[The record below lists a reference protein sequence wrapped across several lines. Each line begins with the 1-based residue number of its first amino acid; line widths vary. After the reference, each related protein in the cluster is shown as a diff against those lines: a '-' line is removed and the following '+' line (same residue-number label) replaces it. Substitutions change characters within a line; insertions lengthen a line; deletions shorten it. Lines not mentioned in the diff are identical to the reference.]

1 MQLSQETYTKGVT
14 LQNVLDSV
22 PRAVSGA
29 AACSPQPRS
38 LSSPHTPAP
47 RLFRLELAQSGLP
60 GPSLPGTP
68 RAEAASQKLRL
79 AGLGCS
85 AETSLPTLGFPGGLP
100 VYTEGRGTPC
110 QDCYLAP
117 CPRAAFLN
125 PLWLLLAA
133 SAPRRRPA
141 PASGCGC
148 GSVQAAAAPAAED
161 RLPEA
166 RAGWRAWAQSVD
178 SCPGP
183 PRPGGEAVPVGC
195 LPSQAKSHPPLD
207 R

>member
-1 MQLSQETYTKGVT
+1 MYTKGVT

-29 AACSPQPRS
+29 AACGPQPRS

-47 RLFRLELAQSGLP
+47 RLFRLELAQSGPP

-68 RAEAASQKLRL
+68 RAKAASQKLRL

-117 CPRAAFLN
+117 CPRATFLS

-141 PASGCGC
+141 PAS
-148 GSVQAAAAPAAED
+148 APRAPLGAGPCRLRLHPQPRTDSLRPEQDGGPGRSQSILARGRPD
-161 RLPEA
+161 REG
-166 RAGWRAWAQSVD
+166 R
-178 SCPGP
+178 
-183 PRPGGEAVPVGC
+183 
-195 LPSQAKSHPPLD
+195 PSQ
-207 R
+207 

>member
-29 AACSPQPRS
+29 AACGPQPRS
-38 LSSPHTPAP
+38 LSSPRTPAP

-85 AETSLPTLGFPGGLP
+85 ADTSLPTLGFPGGLP

-117 CPRAAFLN
+117 CPRAAFLS

-133 SAPRRRPA
+133 PAPRA
-141 PASGCGC
+141 AASSCVGAKSSSGC
-148 GSVQAAAAPAAED
+148 GSVQAAAAPAPED
-161 RLPEA
+161 
-166 RAGWRAWAQSVD
+166 
-178 SCPGP
+178 
-183 PRPGGEAVPVGC
+183 
-195 LPSQAKSHPPLD
+195 
-207 R
+207 